1 MQTMAHW
8 TDRPHIATD
17 RIARS
22 NFRALVVVII
32 LLCGVG
38 YAAYRNAPTE
48 PVERFWPRHW
58 RAPPAALVGKAWVID
73 GDTISLSGT
82 RIRLEGIDAPE
93 IEQTCTDS
101 RGQPWPCGRTAAHAL
116 TTHLDTRELI
126 CLPTGLDRYRRVLA
140 VCSLPG
146 GADVNAWMVRQ
157 GWALAYGYAGTYQSE
172 QDEARAGRRGIWAGS
187 FLPPAEWRRR
197 HCEPVPRFSPRR
209 RFPAAGQDARVAP

>member
-1 MQTMAHW
+1 MPVALSDQIVPLRRRCKLQTMAHW

-82 RIRLEGIDAPE
+82 RIRLEGSMHRRS
-93 IEQTCTDS
+93 S
-101 RGQPWPCGRTAAHAL
+101 R
-116 TTHLDTRELI
+116 
-126 CLPTGLDRYRRVLA
+126 
-140 VCSLPG
+140 
-146 GADVNAWMVRQ
+146 
-157 GWALAYGYAGTYQSE
+157 
-172 QDEARAGRRGIWAGS
+172 
-187 FLPPAEWRRR
+187 
-197 HCEPVPRFSPRR
+197 
-209 RFPAAGQDARVAP
+209 